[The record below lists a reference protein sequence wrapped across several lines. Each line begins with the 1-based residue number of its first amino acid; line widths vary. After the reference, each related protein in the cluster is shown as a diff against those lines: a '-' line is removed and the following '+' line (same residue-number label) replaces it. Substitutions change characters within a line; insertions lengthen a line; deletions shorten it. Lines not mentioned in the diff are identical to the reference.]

1 MNNDWLFP
9 CAAVVLI
16 ATLARAPENTFA
28 SKVYGFFLVV
38 ASLAIEFFTFTSGMT
53 SPEKYSSY
61 VVVAS
66 TLFFLNLQAAQ
77 SVFGEEDEMLE

>member
-1 MNNDWLFP
+1 MNNDLLFP

-16 ATLARAPENTFA
+16 ATLARVPKDTFA
-28 SKVYGFFLVV
+28 SKSYGLFLVI
-38 ASLAIEFFTFTSGMT
+38 ASLTIEYLTFTSGMT

-77 SVFGEEDEMLE
+77 SVVGEDYEMFE

>member
-16 ATLARAPENTFA
+16 ATLARVPKDTFA
-28 SKVYGFFLVV
+28 SKSYGLFLVI
-38 ASLAIEFFTFTSGMT
+38 ASLTIEFFTFTSGMT
-53 SPEKYSSY
+53 FPEKYSSY
-61 VVVAS
+61 AVVAS

-77 SVFGEEDEMLE
+77 SVVGEDYEMLE

>member
-1 MNNDWLFP
+1 MNNDLLFP

-16 ATLARAPENTFA
+16 ATLARVPKDTFA

-77 SVFGEEDEMLE
+77 ISCGEDYEMLE

>member
-1 MNNDWLFP
+1 MNNDLLFP

-16 ATLARAPENTFA
+16 ATLARVPKDTFA
-28 SKVYGFFLVV
+28 SKSYGLFLVI
-38 ASLAIEFFTFTSGMT
+38 ASLTIEYLTFTSGMT

-77 SVFGEEDEMLE
+77 ISCVEDYETNE

>member
-1 MNNDWLFP
+1 MNDSLIFP

-16 ATLARAPENTFA
+16 ATLSRIPKGTTA
-28 SKVYGFFLVV
+28 SRVYGLLLVGACLTV
-38 ASLAIEFFTFTSGMT
+38 EFFTFTSHLT

-77 SVFGEEDEMLE
+77 ISCGEDYEMDE